1 MFVQAWRVPIVT
13 GGLQVNW
20 PSPDS
25 RTAGARG
32 SVGEEMYRGLRC
44 RGFTL
49 PLRTSKY
56 VQIWIGPQCANVTLR
71 REWLIYSRWLWS
83 GPYAMD
89 IILTVQIAI
98 SPSKGQARSYDLEL
112 TSTSQALGPDPAALY
127 LHPAP
132 YRHLACIIR
141 LYQPK
146 PKLQTPNP
154 TR

>member
-1 MFVQAWRVPIVT
+1 MFVQAWRVPTVT

-32 SVGEEMYRGLRC
+32 SVGEEMYRDLRC

-71 REWLIYSRWLWS
+71 R
-83 GPYAMD
+83 GMVD
-89 IILTVQIAI
+89 IFTVVVERTLHDGHHLDCSYRCIAI
-98 SPSKGQARSYDLEL
+98 QRAGEILRLRSYVYILSPRPRSPIPSSCTL
-112 TSTSQALGPDPAALY
+112 
-127 LHPAP
+127 
-132 YRHLACIIR
+132 
-141 LYQPK
+141 
-146 PKLQTPNP
+146 
-154 TR
+154 